1 MMSEYEDFQKFN
13 FITRALHSIR
23 YKNLKII
30 VRRISKEKRKL
41 NIVDIGCGPAK
52 VYKVLSQMNINF
64 NYLGIEIR
72 TDFVKLAEDRYS
84 HNGNFNIINNSVE
97 NVHNSFDDADLI
109 IGLETF
115 EHIPETIVVRTIE
128 AITQSN
134 CKYFYIT
141 VPNEIGPAIFLKNV
155 GSYLMGYQRYKEYSW
170 RETLAATLY
179 NLDKVKRH
187 GTKHKGFD
195 WRWLAQT
202 LRQNCK
208 ILRYTTSPVNF
219 VPKFLSPSIGFVCCN
234 DKHNGLI

>member
-1 MMSEYEDFQKFN
+1 
-13 FITRALHSIR
+13 
-23 YKNLKII
+23 
-30 VRRISKEKRKL
+30 
-41 NIVDIGCGPAK
+41 
-52 VYKVLSQMNINF
+52 MNINF

-72 TDFVKLAEDRYS
+72 TDFVKLAEERYS
-84 HNGNFNIINNSVE
+84 HNSNLNIISDSVE

-128 AITQSN
+128 AITQSK

-141 VPNEIGPAIFLKNV
+141 VPNEIGPAIFIKNV

-187 GTKHKGFD
+187 GTQQKGFD
-195 WRWLAQT
+195 WRWLAQI
-202 LRQNCK
+202 LSQNLKNIK
-208 ILRYTTSPVNF
+208 IHNESS
-219 VPKFLSPSIGFVCCN
+219 KFCSKISLTKFWLCM
-234 DKHNGLI
+234 LQ